1 MVAGRNTKIATERTW
16 NNYCLSEW
24 VVLVGN
30 PFFYLRFS
38 FWRISVLALDYSQ
51 SHYSM
56 AFKNHIKLLS
66 ICNVKTI
73 ETTEDGCL
81 VIAAS
86 L

>member
-1 MVAGRNTKIATERTW
+1 MG
-16 NNYCLSEW
+16 C
-24 VVLVGN
+24 
-30 PFFYLRFS
+30 FYGQPILFQRLLPWGTS
-38 FWRISVLALDYSQ
+38 FLALDYNQ
-51 SHYSM
+51 SYYFM

-86 L
+86 S